1 MKRMIL
7 YGICVL
13 LCFAFCGCSKRK
25 ATVEDEEKIT
35 ELATKFNQAERNDD
49 IPGMLKFA
57 NEMYS
62 YASKLEPDE
71 KGKRLLAGAYT
82 KLGIVYSSQD
92 KRAEAFKAWDTA
104 ISITPDADTIIYVY
118 CLKLSDFWSQKYAE
132 ERNEI
137 MEACRRGV

>member
-1 MKRMIL
+1 
-7 YGICVL
+7 
-13 LCFAFCGCSKRK
+13 
-25 ATVEDEEKIT
+25 
-35 ELATKFNQAERNDD
+35 
-49 IPGMLKFA
+49 MLKFA

-137 MEACRRGV
+137 MEACRREYNKIRVTEKFRELSSYRQSVLTSYSGAVDSYCFSLLFVKDFSRMKQMILDF